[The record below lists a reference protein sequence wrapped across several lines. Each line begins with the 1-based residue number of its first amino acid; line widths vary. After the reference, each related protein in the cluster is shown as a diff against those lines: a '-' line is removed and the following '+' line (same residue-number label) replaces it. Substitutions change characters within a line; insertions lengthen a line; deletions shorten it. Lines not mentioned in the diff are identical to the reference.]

1 MQYHTSESS
10 SHPNASVA
18 DTVAHSTYS
27 VDQLVAQGIT
37 GSEFFVELLNIFT
50 SASEARSA
58 HVWQFDSEGNLQP
71 ISKAVSRSE
80 DRPGFAEFERNVAQK
95 SLGQS
100 RVTYEFSAPHPN
112 MPEHLKRCCLASP
125 LFDHERC
132 VAVVTMAVYISDPLD
147 IDNKLEIAYAICN
160 RVRQIYVFDH
170 FAQSH
175 QQLARV
181 NKARTVT
188 EAIGKHLDVKPMMH
202 ETVNRLQ
209 KYLKSDRVSVLF
221 RHGNRCVVKG
231 VSNQAVFDRRS
242 NVIRRLEQLAAQAVK
257 IEEPIWQ
264 PSADNE
270 LAPNLQKIVNQYF
283 DASNSVSVAV
293 LPVFAEKKRRDDPNN
308 IAETIQSDEQRL
320 ECVGAIV
327 LEGLDRQLDQKRINR
342 RWDRI
347 KDPVS
352 ASIANVKKHDSV
364 FLMPVWKRLGA
375 FADLYRGHTARKAWI
390 ITTILLFLIGSL
402 FVIPADFKLRGDG
415 IIQPVHR
422 QHIFA
427 KTEGTVATI
436 QFADGQSIQ
445 RGDTLLEMENPE
457 LSAKIADIE
466 GKLREAE
473 TQLETYTIQR
483 VTRGFDTEQEER
495 ELVRS
500 TASTEARVVGLK
512 KQLALLHKSE
522 AQLHVTSPLDG
533 QVVTWDTHQ
542 RLMDRPVKR
551 GDRLVTVAMPSGG
564 WEVELRIP
572 DKRAGY
578 MLQQWQ
584 RSQRSKQTMDV
595 SFVLASDASRV
606 FFGTVFEVSPNSEV
620 DDKENENVV
629 RVRIRLTESE
639 FAKINTVKPGTTVI
653 GHVHCGKTSLGYSKL
668 FEFFDWTRRI
678 WFKFIS

>member
-1 MQYHTSESS
+1 MQHHTTDSTLQ
-10 SHPNASVA
+10 PNASVA
-18 DTVAHSTYS
+18 DTVARTTYA

-37 GSEFFVELLNIFT
+37 GSEFFVELLNT
-50 SASEARSA
+50 LTAATVAKSA
-58 HVWQFDSEGNLQP
+58 HVWQVDEEGELQP
-71 ISKAVSRSE
+71 IAKAVGRSE
-80 DRPGFAEFERNVAQK
+80 DQLGFVDFERKIAK
-95 SLGQS
+95 ESLGES
-100 RVTYEFSAPHPN
+100 RVTYDFSPPHPN
-112 MPEHLKRCCLASP
+112 MPEHLKRCCLAAP
-125 LFDHERC
+125 LFDYEKC
-132 VAVVTMAVYISDPLD
+132 VAVVTLAVYVADPLD
-147 IDNKLEIAYAICN
+147 IDSKLEIAYAICN

-170 FAQSH
+170 FANSH
-175 QQLARV
+175 RQLSKI
-181 NKARTVT
+181 NKARAVT

-231 VSNQAVFDRRS
+231 ISNQAVFDRRS
-242 NVIRRLEQLAAQAVK
+242 NVVRRVEQLAAQAVK
-257 IEEPIWQ
+257 IEEAIWQ
-264 PSADNE
+264 PSSDKE
-270 LAPNLQKIVNQYF
+270 LAPNLQTMVNQYF
-283 DASNSVSVAV
+283 DASNAVSVAV

-327 LEGLDRQLDQKRINR
+327 LEGLDSQLDPKKINR
-342 RWDRI
+342 RWQRI
-347 KDPVS
+347 EQPVS

-390 ITTILLFLIGSL
+390 ISAIVFTVIGSL
-402 FVIPADFKLRGDG
+402 FVVPADFKLRGDG
-415 IIQPVHR
+415 IIQPVRR
-422 QHIFA
+422 QHLFA
-427 KTEGTVATI
+427 KTEGTVAAI
-436 QFADGQSIQ
+436 QFTDGQMVHY
-445 RGDTLLEMENPE
+445 GDTLIEMENPE

-483 VTRGFDTEQEER
+483 VTRGFETEKEER

-500 TASTEARVVGLK
+500 AASTEARVAGLE
-512 KQLALLHKSE
+512 KQLGLLKQSE

-533 QVVTWDTHQ
+533 QVVTWDTQ
-542 RLMDRPVKR
+542 KRLMNRPVKR

-578 MLQQWQ
+578 MLRQWQ
-584 RSQRSKQTMDV
+584 QSHRSGNPMDV
-595 SFVLASDASRV
+595 SFVLASDASQV
-606 FFGTVFEVSPNSEV
+606 FNGTVFEVSPNSDV

-668 FEFFDWTRRI
+668 FEFFDWTRRV
-678 WFKFIS
+678 WFKFVS